1 MEYNNLDWRQEELVS
16 VTDALQ
22 EAYKSGKISFDK
34 YVELLSNSLELLD
47 ESEGLD

>member
-1 MEYNNLDWRQEELVS
+1 MEYNNLDWKQEELVS

-22 EAYKSGKISFDK
+22 EAYESGEISFDK

>member
-22 EAYKSGKISFDK
+22 EAYESGKISFDK